1 MIFFYSWESTKLKII
16 HSYCSLIKT
25 TQNGDD
31 IQMQQCMQDWL
42 TFTPEVVVKAEY
54 VDGVTDLDDDFVLMT
69 RDKAVHSSVSDLQI

>member
-1 MIFFYSWESTKLKII
+1 
-16 HSYCSLIKT
+16 
-25 TQNGDD
+25 
-31 IQMQQCMQDWL
+31 MQQRMQDWL